1 MIGRR
6 VNSPGRS
13 QGGFPA
19 VLPEEPVL
27 RLHLNENPYGC
38 SLLVQESLS
47 ISDTL
52 AMQPGSLSRKLQE
65 SLSRYSR
72 RPAGELYL
80 ADSPLDLL
88 SRVLSVS
95 VGRHGKVLALTPYG
109 STLRQAATL
118 NDVVI
123 DSLSTD
129 SGPLEV
135 TVRERADGGPAT
147 VYLSSPNEV
156 TGTVT
161 SPLEIVALLRGG
173 STVIADETYAEY
185 TDRHVGVLGGEFPN
199 LISIRSFAPWAGL
212 WGIPVSYAATGAGL
226 VRELDALYPQ
236 TRLSAASRIAAGA
249 SLDDLAILDNRVKH
263 VRLERARLYR
273 RLRKL
278 NFVQPSN
285 SHGPFIT
292 CEVTRGNSD
301 TVCALLEREGVLIH
315 NCRDDGLEDFVRVTV
330 GTSEQTDHLMAA
342 MCRISVEL

>member
-13 QGGFPA
+13 QGGFPT

-47 ISDTL
+47 ISDTI
-52 AMQPGSLSRKLQE
+52 AMQPGSLSRKLQD
-65 SLSRYSR
+65 SLSRYAH

-95 VGRHGKVLALTPYG
+95 AGRQGKVLALTPYG
-109 STLRQAATL
+109 RILRQAAVLT
-118 NDVVI
+118 DAVV
-123 DSLSTD
+123 DQLGAD
-129 SGPLEV
+129 DRPLEAGV
-135 TVRERADGGPAT
+135 KEWADGGPAT

-156 TGTVT
+156 TGMVI
-161 SPLEIVALLRGG
+161 SPLEIVALLRTGH
-173 STVIADETYAEY
+173 VVVADETYAEY

-212 WGIPVSYAATGAGL
+212 WGIPVSYAATGAEL

-292 CEVTRGNSD
+292 CEVTRGKSD

-315 NCRDDGLEDFVRVTV
+315 NCRDDGLQNFVRVSV
-330 GTSEQTDHLMAA
+330 GTSEQTDLLMAA